1 MLMIT
6 HSEGSNLT
14 RTIKLEGKL
23 LGPWIGELEMACGRP
38 AVRPDCVLLDLRGLN
53 FVDPEGARFLA
64 RLIGDGARV
73 IACTGF
79 VAEMLHLEGP

>member
-6 HSEGSNLT
+6 RLDANDRRGTL
-14 RTIKLEGKL
+14 KLEGKL
-23 LGPWIGELEMACGRP
+23 LGPWIRELELACGRP
-38 AVRPDCVLLDLRGLN
+38 EVRPDCVLLDLRGLN
-53 FVDPEGARFLA
+53 FVDPEGAQFLA

-79 VAEMLHLEGP
+79 VAEMLHLEGR